1 MRSKV
6 FLIFLLIIVVAID
19 ISGQKPGKKITISG
33 VVIDVNNHP
42 VPEAIIMIDGKNTNV
57 RTDRDGYYKIK
68 VKPSTVNIGIFSFAG
83 GISEQPLNNRTQ
95 VNFMLGSSVSQSPGD
110 NEISPG
116 EELINIGYGSVK
128 SKDMAS
134 QVNKIDGSDKAN
146 ANYTDIYEMI
156 KGKVPNVEVHGK
168 SIRIQGA
175 SSFIGASTEPLLI
188 VDGIIVDTIEGIPPQ
203 SVRSIEI
210 LKGSSAAIYG
220 SRGANGVVMIRL
232 KSASD
237 R

>member
-1 MRSKV
+1 MV
-6 FLIFLLIIVVAID
+6 LLIIAFTVD
-19 ISGQKPGKKITISG
+19 LSGQKAGKKITVSG
-33 VVIDVNNHP
+33 IVVDINNHP
-42 VPEAIIMIDGKNTNV
+42 VPEAVIIIDGKNTNV

-68 VKPSTVNIGIFSFAG
+68 VKPSTVNIGIFSLARG
-83 GISEQPLNNRTQ
+83 VSEQPLNNRTQ

-110 NEISPG
+110 NKNSPG

-134 QVNKIDGSDKAN
+134 QVNKINGSDKAN

-156 KGKVPNVEVHGK
+156 KGEVPNVEVKGK
-168 SIRIQGA
+168 SIRIRGS
-175 SSFIGASTEPLLI
+175 SSFIEASTEPLFV
-188 VDGIIVDTIEGIPPQ
+188 VDGIIAETIEDIPPQ